1 METINKELL
10 ILQNKYIEK
19 YENEINIFPTYWFET
34 EDKDELK
41 IQVLKLALKE
51 NKYILDVKNGS
62 VFEEAVLNN

>member
-1 METINKELL
+1 MGTINKNLL
-10 ILQNKYIEK
+10 TLQNKYIEK
-19 YENEINIFPTYWFET
+19 YKDEFNIFPTYWFDI

-62 VFEEAVLNN
+62 VFEEAVLIN